1 MDNFDISIPG
11 QSEWKHRKCLYFC
24 EMIRYLLF
32 AIFMLLV
39 LSCENDIDDVNRL
52 FDYPDPKIEVIKQP
66 KIVFSDSAVVQAYV
80 EGPLLH
86 REGSVSSN
94 FTDKF
99 IEGVSVEFVGENGE
113 ISSWLFAD
121 YGENRSGLNE
131 IYVRDNVL
139 LYNAD
144 GDTLQSEDLYWDISK
159 AELYTDKFA
168 RLRSKGKLFYG
179 FGFKSK
185 DDFSEWEMKALKGVA
200 DVGQ

>member
-1 MDNFDISIPG
+1 MVLVIV
-11 QSEWKHRKCLYFC
+11 FC
-24 EMIRYLLF
+24 
-32 AIFMLLV
+32 

-52 FDYPDPKIEVIKQP
+52 FDYPDPKIEVVKEPNI
-66 KIVFSDSAVVQAYV
+66 IFSDSAVVQAYV

-86 REGSVSSN
+86 REGGVSGD

-99 IEGVSVEFVGENGE
+99 MEGVSVEFVGEDGE

-121 YGENRSGLNE
+121 YGENRRSLNE

-139 LYNAD
+139 LYNAE

-168 RLRSKGKLFYG
+168 RLRSKEKLFYG
-179 FGFKSK
+179 FGFKAK